1 MSLRS
6 YLGVILK
13 WSWLALLITVGL
25 VLAAYFYTTTLT
37 RVYQTSTDI
46 LVGRFDQSP
55 DVNSSTQFLASQ
67 VAQSHA
73 LLAKQQ
79 PILEA
84 VANATGYPGGWQ
96 ALFFTAQV
104 STSGGQL
111 VDISVTDTDPV
122 MAKSVADALAAELI
136 KQSPINAQQQ
146 RSQEQR
152 GFIETQLTQLEA
164 RIKKGQ
170 ADAASIEAQIALEND
185 PEQLEALTAQLEK
198 VEGRVEKWQQ
208 SYADLSALISQQ
220 DTGSYLSILAP
231 AQLPTRP
238 ISPNVQLY
246 LIIAAMLGLIISGA
260 IIFAIEYLD
269 ETIKDG
275 NDAQT
280 QLNVPTLGMITRIDD
295 IKRPSDQIVTLTHPR
310 SPISEAYRVLRTNL
324 RFSGIENP
332 SGALLIT
339 SSGPSEGKSTTAANL
354 ATTIAQSGKRV
365 VLMDCDLRR
374 PSLHNLF
381 NVSNDLGL
389 TELFLDDAPD
399 MDRVLKQTA
408 VPGLRLLTSGTIPP
422 NPSEMLDS
430 KRMTE
435 ILAALRSQSDMVV
448 IDSPPTLVVA
458 DASILGSRCSGAILV
473 VDSGKTRVDVARR
486 ALDTLKQ
493 ANVKVLGTVINKLS
507 TRRTAGYGYR
517 YYNYYGTKTAPSK
530 TGKTAKTP

>member
-6 YLGVILK
+6 YLAIIVK
-13 WSWLALLITVGL
+13 WSWLAILVTTGL
-25 VLAAYFYTTTLT
+25 VLVAYLYTTTLT
-37 RVYQTSTDI
+37 PIYQTSTDV
-46 LVGRFDQSP
+46 LVGRFDQSS
-55 DVNSSTQFLASQ
+55 DVNQNSAFLASQ

-84 VANATGYPGGWQ
+84 VANETGYPGGWQ

-111 VDISVTDTDPV
+111 VDISVTDQNPA
-122 MAKSVADALAAELI
+122 MAKRVADALAQELI

-152 GFIETQLTQLEA
+152 SFIETQLTQLES

-170 ADAASIEAQIALEND
+170 ADAISLEAQSALEND
-185 PEQLEALTAQLEK
+185 PEQLGVLTEQLEK
-198 VEGRVEKWQQ
+198 VEARVEKWQQ
-208 SYADLSALISQQ
+208 SYADLSALITRQ
-220 DTGSYLSILAP
+220 DSGSYLSILAP
-231 AQLPTRP
+231 AQLPSKP

-269 ETIKDG
+269 ETVKDA

-280 QLNVPTLGMITRIDD
+280 QLNVPTLGTITRIQD
-295 IKRPSDQIVTLTHPR
+295 IKRPADQVVTITQPR

-332 SGALLIT
+332 NGALLVT
-339 SSGPSEGKSTTAANL
+339 SSGPGEGKSTTAANL

-365 VLMDCDLRR
+365 ILLDCDLRR
-374 PSLHNLF
+374 PSLQNLF
-381 NVSNDLGL
+381 NVSNDVGL
-389 TELFLDDAPD
+389 TDLFLDDAPEL
-399 MDRVLKQTA
+399 DRVLKPTA
-408 VPGLRLLTSGTIPP
+408 IPGLRLLTTGTIPP
-422 NPSEMLDS
+422 NPSEILDS
-430 KRMTE
+430 KRMTD
-435 ILAALRSQSDMVV
+435 ILSALRSQSDMVV
-448 IDSPPTLVVA
+448 IDSSPALLVA

-473 VDSGKTRVDVARR
+473 VDSGKTRIDVARR
-486 ALDTLKQ
+486 ALNTLKQ

-507 TRRTAGYGYR
+507 TRRTAGYNYH
-517 YYNYYGTKTAPSK
+517 YYNYYG
-530 TGKTAKTP
+530 GKTSKSGKTPKSA